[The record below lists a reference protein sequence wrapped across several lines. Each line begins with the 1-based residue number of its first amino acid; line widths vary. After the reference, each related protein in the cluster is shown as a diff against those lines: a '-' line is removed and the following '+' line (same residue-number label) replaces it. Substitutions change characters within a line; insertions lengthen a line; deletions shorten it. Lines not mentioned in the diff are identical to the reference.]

1 MASAVPMLEFFAAD
15 GAVAQMEATL
25 QAASGAE
32 RLPALI
38 ELAWHLRE
46 RDSSRALGLCGDAEQ
61 VLDGGVWPDAVLRS
75 GHARLRLI
83 RGCISVQ
90 QTEMDDAV
98 RSAQQALAE
107 FEALDDEIGRAD
119 AHFLRALI
127 ARGQG
132 DGPRSDAEH
141 QAMAAAAAGLDPLR
155 LELAELGLIYELIFQ
170 DVVAAKKSWA
180 HRRLVGAPDY
190 PPLAITATKN
200 IEGLLAG
207 MSGDAGQAILKFI
220 EAHEH
225 ALVSGQMVRAAGI
238 AGNISVGFKE
248 LNDFEAALEWSQRG
262 LSLTR
267 RCGLRVAIG
276 PALINTGEIFQ
287 RLKRYDVARELL
299 QEGMQMLASQ
309 AESRNYAMALRNLG
323 ELELAC
329 GQFDLAL
336 EALRRAEQKA
346 IALDAPDLLC
356 QARVGQARAL
366 LAAGDPAQ
374 AISAA
379 MLALDGRRVGTTLRI
394 AAMQAVAEILS
405 THPQLLK
412 QAVTALSP
420 ALHYLHLALDVA
432 AQVEGYTVPADLL
445 SSLASEYAKAGDHA
459 RAYDF
464 SLQAAEARE
473 KTHSQDASKR
483 AIALQVQH
491 QTERAQAEG
500 EKQRLLALAHA
511 DRAATLEQAN
521 FTLEQLGAIGRDIT
535 GNLEATAIIAALD
548 SHVHALLDAFAFVV
562 FRLEI
567 DGQTLRTVFGVEDG
581 VTLPQRVTRLDS
593 SEGRV
598 PLCARE
604 RREIVV
610 NVDPSGADGMFV
622 AGTAATQSLMYAPL
636 MVGERLLGVMTIQSQ
651 RPQAYGEREVAI
663 FRTLCAYGAIA
674 LANAEAQAQLIQSE
688 KMASLGQLVANVAH
702 EINTPIGAI
711 KSSGATIVESL
722 SDTLAG
728 LPPLLQML
736 DAPSQ
741 ALFGDLIE
749 QASRASPLLSS
760 REERAVVKGLTA
772 ALEQAGLADARALAA
787 MLGQMGLTTVPAAL
801 LPLLRHPLRER
812 ILQAVQ
818 GVSTV
823 VRSASNINTA
833 VERVAKIVFALKSF
847 SRVDNSG
854 ELRPTD
860 LVESIETVLTIYQ
873 HQLQQG
879 CGLIRRYEPD
889 LPLLPCLPDELN
901 QVWTNLIH
909 NALQAMQHR
918 GVLTI
923 SIGREAEALVVSVG
937 DTGCGIPEAIRS
949 RIFEPFFTTKP
960 AGEGSG
966 LGLDIVKKIV
976 EKHRGRIEVQSE
988 VGVGTRFSVIL
999 PLA

>member
-1 MASAVPMLEFFAAD
+1 MASAVPMLEFYAAD
-15 GAVAQMEATL
+15 EAVAQMEATL

-32 RLPALI
+32 RLRALI

-46 RDSSRALGLCGDAEQ
+46 RDSARALELCGDAEQ
-61 VLDGGVWPDAVLRS
+61 VLASGVWPDAVLRS
-75 GHARLRLI
+75 GHARLLLI
-83 RGCISVQ
+83 RGEISYQ
-90 QTEMDDAV
+90 QIEMEDAV
-98 RSAQQALAE
+98 RAAQQALAE
-107 FEALDDEIGRAD
+107 FEAIGDAIGRAD
-119 AHFLRALI
+119 AHSLRALI

-132 DGPRSDAEH
+132 DGPRRDAEH
-141 QAMAAAAAGLDPLR
+141 LAMAAAAAGLDPLR
-155 LELAELGLIYELIFQ
+155 LELAELVLIVDLIFR
-170 DVVAAKKSWA
+170 DVVWAKQRWA
-180 HRRLVGAPDY
+180 QHCQGGAPDY
-190 PPLAITATKN
+190 PPLAIAAAREL
-200 IEGLLAG
+200 EGLLAG
-207 MSGDAGQAILKFI
+207 FLSDYGQAIVKLI
-220 EAHEH
+220 DGY
-225 ALVSGQMVRAAGI
+225 ALALTGGQTLRAVRCALNCG
-238 AGNISVGFKE
+238 VWFRE
-248 LNDFEAALEWSQRG
+248 LNDFEAGLEWSQRA
-262 LSLTR
+262 LSLAR
-267 RCGLRVAIG
+267 RCGLRAAIG
-276 PALINTGEIFQ
+276 QALAHTG
-287 RLKRYDVARELL
+287 DVLLCMNRHQSAREML
-299 QEGMQMLASQ
+299 QEGLQMLAGQ
-309 AESRNYAMALRNLG
+309 AESRIYAMALKNLAMVD
-323 ELELAC
+323 LAS
-329 GQFDLAL
+329 GQFELAL
-336 EALRRAEQKA
+336 EALRRVAQKA
-346 IALDAPDLLC
+346 IALDSPDLLC
-356 QARVGQARAL
+356 HARALQARAL
-366 LAAGDPAQ
+366 LAAGAQ
-374 AISAA
+374 AQEAISAA
-379 MLALDGRRVGTTLRI
+379 TLALEGAPVGSTYRI
-394 AAMQAVAEILS
+394 VALQVMAEVVS
-405 THPQLLK
+405 SQPQQLQ
-412 QAVTALSP
+412 QAVTAHSP
-420 ALHYLHLALDVA
+420 ALHFLHLALDSA
-432 AQVEGYTVPADLL
+432 TASEGYTVPADLL
-445 SSLASEYAKAGDHA
+445 AGLASEYAKAGDHA

-464 SLQAAEARE
+464 SLQAAEALE
-473 KTHSQDASKR
+473 KTHNQNASKR
-483 AIALQVQH
+483 AIAMQVQH

-511 DRAATLEQAN
+511 ERAASLEQAN
-521 FTLEQLGAIGRDIT
+521 STLEQLGAIGRDIT
-535 GNLEATAIIAALD
+535 GNLNATAIFAALD
-548 SHVHALLDAFAFVV
+548 THVHALLDAFSFLIY
-562 FRLEI
+562 RLGA
-567 DGQTLRTVFGVEDG
+567 DGETVTMLFGIEDCVPIPPFTYTLTPDG
-581 VTLPQRVTRLDS
+581 P
-593 SEGRV
+593 GRR
-598 PLCARE
+598 CIAE
-604 RREIVV
+604 RREVV
-610 NVDPSGADGMFV
+610 VETQAGQSATVPGTVECLSMMF
-622 AGTAATQSLMYAPL
+622 APL
-636 MVGERLLGVMTIQSQ
+636 MAGERVLGLMNIASP

-688 KMASLGQLVANVAH
+688 KLASLGQLVANVAH

-711 KSSGATIVESL
+711 KSSGATMVESL
-722 SDTLAG
+722 SDTLAA

-736 DAPSQ
+736 DASSQ

-749 QASRASPLLSS
+749 QASRTSPLLSS

-787 MLGQMGLTTVPAAL
+787 MLGQMGLTTVPEAL

-818 GVSTV
+818 GASTV

-923 SIGREAEALVVSVG
+923 SIGREDEALVVSVG

-988 VGVGTRFSVIL
+988 AGVGTRFSVIL